1 MNENNK
7 EKKFEAF
14 VDRPKG
20 AHYVK
25 SNEWYTPKSIFDKL
39 KINTCFDCDSNF
51 FDLDPASNCD
61 ANKIVNAK
69 KYYSLENGQDGLQE
83 EWKGKIW
90 LNPPYSI
97 HTKDWLEK
105 AIEVGYDLDSNNQ
118 IYALVFAR
126 TDTKWFQEVATQ
138 FQVMCFIK
146 GRIRFINGETL
157 KESSSAGAG
166 SLLLSIGAEFNDR
179 LIKSNMGF
187 IVDNRKYQIRQRRD
201 IINT

>member
-1 MNENNK
+1 METERESHTKRGSMNDNK
-7 EKKFEAF
+7 ENKFEAF
-14 VDRPKG
+14 IDRPKG

-25 SNEWYTPKSIFDKL
+25 SNEWYTPKSIFNKL
-39 KINTCFDCDSNF
+39 NIYTCYECDSNF
-51 FDLDPASNCD
+51 FDLDPASSSD
-61 ANKIVNAK
+61 ANQIVKAK

-83 EWKGKIW
+83 KWEGKIW

-97 HTKDWLEK
+97 HTRDWLEK
-105 AIEVGYDLDSNNQ
+105 AIEVGRADPNNQ

-138 FQVMCFIK
+138 FDVVCFIR

-166 SLLLSIGAEFNDR
+166 SLLLSIGYGFNAR
-179 LIKSNMGF
+179 LINADMGYT
-187 IVDNRKYQIRQRRD
+187 IDNRK
-201 IINT
+201 